1 MKPFLSLLLSFILMV
16 CLVGC
21 SSQEPVPTTTTAPL
35 PSTSSG
41 PIHCHSYAD
50 ADCTTPKTCTD
61 CGYTRGEALGHDYME
76 GTCTRCGN
84 VDTTF
89 VPLVAG
95 SWQTDALSEN
105 ESQLEL
111 VILHFQE
118 DGTASVSAEL
128 YHRLSD
134 VPLEQ
139 REPYMENEDNWY
151 NYSGEIYYYT
161 QSRTG
166 NQLTYQVDGNLIT
179 CTLVQDEVTVGT
191 WILER
196 TGGNMLTVT
205 YFEGAFAI
213 QFLQVGDVLS
223 GKA

>member
-41 PIHCHSYAD
+41 PIHCHSYAQ

-61 CGYTRGEALGHDYME
+61 CGYTRGEALGHAYIE

-84 VDTTF
+84 IDTSF
-89 VPLVAG
+89 VALAAG
-95 SWQTDALSEN
+95 SWQTDALN
-105 ESQLEL
+105 ESGSQLEL
-111 VILHFQE
+111 VVLSFRE
-118 DGTASVSAEL
+118 DGTAHLSANM

-139 REPYMENEDNWY
+139 REPCMEDEKNWY
-151 NYSGEIYYYT
+151 DYSGEIYYHT
-161 QSRTG
+161 QSRTD
-166 NQLTYQVDGNLIT
+166 NQLTYQVDGNVIT
-179 CTLVQDEVTVGT
+179 CTLMQDEMIIGT
-191 WILER
+191 LILER
-196 TGGNMLTVT
+196 TAGNRLTVT
-205 YFEGAFAI
+205 YFEGPFSI
-213 QFLQVGDVLS
+213 HFLQVGDVFS
-223 GKA
+223 SEP